1 MGGIFRL
8 SFAKKVIF
16 PVTCKMKQPL
26 FSCVIPV
33 KGERPFLD
41 ETFRSLEGQE
51 LADDLEVIVQ
61 DGDIERDGGQSD
73 ALNRGFAKAQGEWL
87 FWLNSDDLLLPGAL
101 CKVKKAIE
109 RQSGKSGSQE
119 IEWIAGNQLLIDEKG
134 KILKCSVGNGWHDWL
149 YRHAVPH
156 VYGPSS
162 FFRRELFER
171 VGGFDV
177 SLGICMDWDLWIRFM
192 KTGAKFH
199 RLDSYLWAQRQWE
212 GSKTQRPITGS
223 ERDAHRSEIAGM
235 LAKND
240 LDVTNAGL
248 LCMRLWRIANGNYLK
263 EFLDGLRMKGD
274 AATT

>member
-1 MGGIFRL
+1 
-8 SFAKKVIF
+8 
-16 PVTCKMKQPL
+16 MKQPL

-109 RQSGKSGSQE
+109 RQSGKSGRQE
-119 IEWIAGNQLLIDEKG
+119 IEWIAGNQLLIDKKG

-192 KTGAKFH
+192 KAGARFV
-199 RLDSYLWAQRQWE
+199 RINDYLWAQRQWQ
-212 GSKTQRPITGS
+212 GSKTQRRISGA
-223 ERDAHRSEIAGM
+223 ERVAHRSEINSM
-235 LAKND
+235 FSKNAFQ
-240 LDVTNAGL
+240 VTASGL
-248 LCMRLWRIANGNYLK
+248 FLNRVWRLLNGNYAR
-263 EFLDGLRMKGD
+263 ECLDTFRMRGKC
-274 AATT
+274 AV